1 MLSFPVAPLLLPPM
15 DHQSQLMES
24 ALSRSPLL
32 MVTRSNTLSGLPEYN
47 AHILGSDFFFAQDLV
62 IDIPRACLID
72 PVRHRRFPASS
83 SPVPSISGI
92 HSPTSGPYE
101 SILEDFPELLSPNF
115 QGEVKHQ
122 VKHYIPTS
130 GPPLHARPRRL
141 DGEKLS
147 VAKQEFK
154 KMEDMGIIRRSDS
167 PWASPLHVVPKAD
180 GGW

>member
-1 MLSFPVAPLLLPPM
+1 M
-15 DHQSQLMES
+15 
-24 ALSRSPLL
+24 
-32 MVTRSNTLSGLPEYN
+32 
-47 AHILGSDFFFAQDLV
+47 

-180 GGW
+180 GGWRPCGDYRRLNTVTKDDRYPCLLYTSPSPRDS